1 MSGDLDMGGQLVST
15 IYVGDEATSWT
26 QTVGLT
32 QDAVGLRVLKA
43 GDTMSGD
50 LRMSI
55 GSDTVRSLG
64 CDGLTVGRGFS
75 LPLGNLQNQL
85 QFAVVAPPQNQT
97 PVTMQTTDGF
107 LVQINNEL
115 VCQLG
120 DTGPDNQVII
130 HRIIAMNNNWI
141 KFLRDPAEPQDAATK
156 NYEDSRKPEHLLSD
170 PGPVRIGGPA
180 RG

>member
-1 MSGDLDMGGQLVST
+1 MTESLKTTPQKNYVNTQDNLRVLITGDTMSGDLDMGGQLVST

-115 VCQLG
+115 CASWETPAL
-120 DTGPDNQVII
+120 T
-130 HRIIAMNNNWI
+130 I
-141 KFLRDPAEPQDAATK
+141 K
-156 NYEDSRKPEHLLSD
+156 
-170 PGPVRIGGPA
+170 
-180 RG
+180 